1 MDALPSV
8 SVIVATW
15 RRAEPLA
22 LVLEDLARQA
32 GVRTEVVVV
41 DQNDPPME
49 EAVYGRFRESG
60 HGLQVLTRAPGVV
73 AARNAGAAISSGDV
87 VVFIDDDVRI
97 DDGHFLEK
105 HARNYLD
112 AGLAGVCGQEL
123 SPPDFR
129 ASQVEAPVFGDAFE
143 EAMFFPRASSARR
156 EVFHLVTCNCSI
168 RRTAWEQVGGLDMLY
183 AGNSYGDDYDLALR
197 MRAAGLRLVF
207 DPEPSVRHTHAP
219 MGGLRLADPRN
230 SFTEAEKYVSLWRF
244 FFRHVPRRWRRWYL
258 HNAILRKSLLLRRN
272 AMRPWRWPAIVAG
285 LAISWAQARAADQ
298 RERARASA

>member
-1 MDALPSV
+1 MELPSV

-15 RRAEPLA
+15 RREEALA
-22 LVLEDLARQA
+22 LVLGDLARQV
-32 GVRTEVVVV
+32 GVEAEVVVV
-41 DQNDPPME
+41 DQNDPPMR
-49 EAVYGRFRESG
+49 EAVYARFRESG
-60 HGLQVLTRAPGVV
+60 HGLRVLHREPGVV
-73 AARNAGAAISSGDV
+73 AARNAGAAVSKGVV

-97 DDGHFLEK
+97 DDGHFLAR

-123 SPPDFR
+123 SPPDYR
-129 ASQVEAPVFGDAFE
+129 ASAVKAPVFADAFE
-143 EAMFFPRASSARR
+143 EAMFFPRASSERR

-207 DPEPSVRHTHAP
+207 DPGPSVRHTHAP

-244 FFRHVPRRWRRWYL
+244 FFRHVPPGWRGWYL

-285 LAISWAQARAADQ
+285 LVLSCAQARAA
-298 RERARASA
+298 ERGGLRVEG